1 MAYYVAL
8 TISLLITAAGAVGVY
23 FEITKRRKSPTPS
36 PIPNYLDEV
45 PADEFSGNEL
55 PKTEDLHETKKQA
68 TLRPSDLLEIAE
80 SDRKCKETQSFIA
93 IATRGYENNK
103 SQEEVQLE
111 LIEHGLLDPAMKPL
125 VVAMAGMKQGYEKW

>member
-68 TLRPSDLLEIAE
+68 TLSFLQNVDLKNAAPPHSRFSRDFLATAGANRP
-80 SDRKCKETQSFIA
+80 R
-93 IATRGYENNK
+93 Y
-103 SQEEVQLE
+103 
-111 LIEHGLLDPAMKPL
+111 
-125 VVAMAGMKQGYEKW
+125 